1 MTTHSIIS
9 RACWVE
15 AGVRLS
21 RQQEFVPL
29 KALDAHLKLV
39 GHDLI
44 SGPDLE

>member
-15 AGVRLS
+15 TGVRLS
-21 RQQEFVPL
+21 RQQEFVPR
-29 KALDAHLKLV
+29 KALDAHLEPV

-44 SGPDLE
+44 SGPHLE